1 MLTTT
6 LTTILD
12 LIPLAFFPGEGSE
25 MMQPIALTFIGGLA
39 TGSLLTLFLS
49 PTLYTLL
56 NKRREKRYFDADSLA
71 NQLLLLDR
79 EGR

>member
-12 LIPLAFFPGEGSE
+12 LIPLAFFSGEGSE

-56 NKRREKRYFDADSLA
+56 NKRSEKRYFDADSLA